1 MSLDK
6 KEDGNASNSQD
17 GNIRKPSGILDW
29 TITESLTLRV
39 ANVLRN

>member
-17 GNIRKPSGILDW
+17 GNIRKPGILDW